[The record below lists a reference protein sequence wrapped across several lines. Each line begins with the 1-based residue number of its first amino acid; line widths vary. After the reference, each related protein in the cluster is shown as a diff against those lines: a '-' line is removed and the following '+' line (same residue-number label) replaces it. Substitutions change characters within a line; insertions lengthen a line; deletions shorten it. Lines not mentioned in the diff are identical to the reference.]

1 MAIYL
6 FPIRTAIITFIGIA
20 SFIMIP
26 FLAWQYRKY
35 GAVSLL
41 RTGILFS
48 FVFYLLS
55 AYYLVILPLPDPAT
69 LAPHTGLRQFMNLT
83 PFQFIFDFI
92 RETSFQ
98 PSNIRSFLPA
108 LFEPVFIQPL
118 FNIALTIPFGV
129 YLAYYFKQNV
139 KKVLLFSFLLSLFF
153 ELTQLSALYGIY
165 PRPYRL
171 FDVDD
176 LMLNT
181 LGGLVG
187 YALFQKFLFFLPSK
201 DKMDERAARKSNR
214 VGYLRRGIAFF
225 IDYGLVGLLTSLL
238 VTVLGARLA
247 LPAPL
252 LSATLLPV
260 LLFTYFMLLQCLWKT
275 SFGQKSVRVRLET
288 AKANGH
294 RAFLL
299 RHGLFSLIVLAFSL
313 LSYFIEVTYYNGL
326 FALLYLGLVL
336 ALGLDVLISARKKGQ
351 FFYER
356 WSGTKYTSTR

>member
-1 MAIYL
+1 MAIYF
-6 FPIRTAIITFIGIA
+6 FPIRTAVITFLAVA

-35 GAVSLL
+35 GAISLL

-69 LAPHTGLRQFMNLT
+69 LAPHTNIRQFMNLI
-83 PFQFIFDFI
+83 PFQFVFDFI

-98 PSNIRSFLPA
+98 PTSIGSILPA
-108 LFEPVFIQPL
+108 LLEPVFIQPV

-129 YLAYYFKQNV
+129 YLAYYFKQNL

-153 ELTQLSALYGIY
+153 ELTQLSALYGLY

-187 YALFQKFLFFLPSK
+187 YGLFQKFLFFLPSK
-201 DKMDERAARKSNR
+201 DKMDERAAEKRDR
-214 VGYLRRGIAFF
+214 VGYLRRGIALF
-225 IDYGLVGLLTSLL
+225 IDYTIIGIAAGALVNIMHGSL
-238 VTVLGARLA
+238 GISSG
-247 LPAPL
+247 L
-252 LSATLLPV
+252 LSAFVLPL
-260 LLFTYFMLLQCLWKT
+260 LLFAYFMLSQRFWGKSL
-275 SFGQKSVRVRLET
+275 GQRSVRIQVSA
-288 AKANGH
+288 AKESGGQ
-294 RAFLL
+294 AFFV
-299 RHGLFSLIVLAFSL
+299 RHGLFSFIVLLFSL
-313 LSYFIEVTYYNGL
+313 LSFFVETTYYNGV
-326 FALLYLGLVL
+326 FAFFYLVLLL
-336 ALGLDVLISARKKGQ
+336 ALGIDFFVSLKKEQQ
-351 FFYER
+351 FFFER
-356 WSGTKYTSTR
+356 LSQTKYNSTK